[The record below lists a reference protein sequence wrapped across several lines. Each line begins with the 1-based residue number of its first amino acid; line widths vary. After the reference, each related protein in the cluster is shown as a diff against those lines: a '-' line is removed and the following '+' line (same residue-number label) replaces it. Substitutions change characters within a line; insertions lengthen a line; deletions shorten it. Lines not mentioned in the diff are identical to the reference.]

1 MKILDR
7 YILFSYIQRLLS
19 VFVILMLIFII
30 QTIWLFID
38 DFAGKGIDFGT
49 IMKFLLYYSPKLV
62 PLVLPLSVLLASIM
76 AYGTFAENY
85 EFAALKSTGISCPPS
100 MCLHCRPP
108 HENNIPE

>member
-19 VFVILMLIFII
+19 VFIILMLIFII

-49 IMKFLLYYSPKLV
+49 IMKFLL
-62 PLVLPLSVLLASIM
+62 
-76 AYGTFAENY
+76 
-85 EFAALKSTGISCPPS
+85 
-100 MCLHCRPP
+100 
-108 HENNIPE
+108 